1 MRKLFVIFLVLLAVS
16 MYGQT
21 VVPIDSIQ
29 GYGASSP
36 YVDSLVKTYGVVT
49 GVFSKGFFIEE
60 KPGGAWRGIYVYE
73 GNNWIP
79 DVSVGDSVEVIG
91 TVQEYK
97 NMTEIGNS
105 PTVNVLG
112 STSLPDPVTVTTGEA
127 GEEQYEGVLLNL
139 LHVACT
145 NADLGYG
152 EWEVDDGSGALR
164 VDDMGVSWS
173 PAVGDTYNLTGI
185 LNYSYSNYKL
195 EPRDSNDIELLYSA
209 AIDTVT
215 IYDIQSPPNDT
226 STYLGLKVATFG
238 IVTGVFNA
246 GYFIEESPFTPW
258 HGIYVYTN
266 SPPSVSRGDSV
277 YVVGTVSEYKGL
289 TEISLFKDSVVSTGK
304 HVPPYLT
311 KTDSVNLEAYEGL
324 LVKVMDA
331 TVQDTGLAGSEFTID
346 DGSGVCRV
354 DNWGVTLHP
363 NPDDVMDL
371 IGCVDVYNDTAKIEP
386 RDSADVNFHPMFRD
400 ISRTPL
406 NPNFLQN
413 VLIKAR
419 IIDNSQVLYDSLYY
433 RVNSGVYTSI
443 YHDSTRSDTFYFTIP
458 KYNKGDTVHYYLW
471 AEDDSSGVSTTS
483 DFYYIVGDTG
493 FIQFRVLTYNVL
505 DFSGNSASARA
516 DDFEIVM
523 GYINP
528 DIVVIQELVNEA
540 GADTLLNRLNQ
551 AGIGTWS
558 RAAFWDGPDTDN
570 MLFYKNSIVSL
581 VSQDTIIPPDDL
593 RAISE
598 YVVEVNGSQLYIYSC
613 HLKASTGYESQRFEE
628 VQFLRQHIENLQ
640 SSKGDFEWL
649 IVGDMNF
656 YDSEGDSGYTEF
668 IRAHALPD
676 TNLGRSKDILG
687 LPGDWH
693 DNSSF
698 ASYHTQSTRS
708 SSGGLDDRFDFI
720 FAKYELDNNIGVDY
734 VSNSYTTFGNDG
746 NHLNLSINDGTN
758 NAVPD
763 SIADALYGFS
773 DHLPVYADFRS
784 SSPLCSHGRPV
795 FTCYPGNGWIGL
807 NLFIGVEADVVIKK
821 GKRVIYSGVAFDEL
835 RIKDYSPEKGFNRYT
850 ALVTYKDGFEESA
863 VTGTFYDEVIRVS
876 AIPGGIRISGGKSRE
891 FRIFD
896 ITGRM
901 IKSVQPEKNICD
913 IRLRPGVYFVRQRDS
928 GRTFKQVVF

>member
-1 MRKLFVIFLVLLAVS
+1 MKSIILLFFLTGFVLS
-16 MYGQT
+16 GQT
-21 VVPIDSIQ
+21 VVTIEDIQ
-29 GYGASSP
+29 GQAASSP
-36 YVDSLVKTYGVVT
+36 YDGQVVKTYGVVT
-49 GVFSKGFFIEE
+49 GVFSSGFFMEM
-60 KPGGAWRGIYVYE
+60 KPGGAWRGIYVYL
-73 GNNWIP
+73 GSAP
-79 DVSVGDSVEVIG
+79 SVSVGDSVEVTG
-91 TVQEYK
+91 TVDEYYSL
-97 NMTEIGNS
+97 TELTGN
-105 PTVNVLG
+105 PTVNILG
-112 STSLPDPVTVTTGEA
+112 SSTPPPPVDVQSGPA
-127 GEEQYEGVLLNL
+127 NDEQWEGVLIRVVDAVCESLQ
-139 LHVACT
+139 
-145 NADLGYG
+145 NAYG
-152 EWEVDDGSGALR
+152 EWIVDDGSGNLM
-164 VDDMGVSWS
+164 VDDMGVSFT
-173 PAVGDTYNLTGI
+173 PTVGDTYTITGPLTYTYGR
-185 LNYSYSNYKL
+185 YKI
-195 EPRDSNDIELLYSA
+195 EPRDANDISGPLRF
-209 AIDTVT
+209 TFHT
-215 IYDIQSPPNDT
+215 IYEIQGQTTVSPYIDSN
-226 STYLGLKVATFG
+226 VATTG

-246 GYFIEESPFTPW
+246 GYFIEESPFIPW

-266 SPPSVSRGDSV
+266 SAPGVSRGDSV
-277 YVVGTVSEYKGL
+277 IVMGSVSEYRGL

-311 KTDSVNLEAYEGL
+311 KADSVNLEAYEGL

-346 DGSGVCRV
+346 DGSGLCKV

-363 NPDDVMDL
+363 YPDDVMDL
-371 IGCVDVYNDTAKIEP
+371 IGCIDVYNDTARMEP

-443 YHDSTRSDTFYFTIP
+443 YHDSTRLDTFYFTIP
-458 KYNKGDTVHYYLW
+458 RYNKGDTVHYYLL

-505 DFSGNSASARA
+505 DFSGTSASARA

-523 GYINP
+523 RYINP
-528 DIVVIQELVNEA
+528 DIVVVQELINEA

-558 RAAFWDGPDTDN
+558 RAAFWDGPGTDN
-570 MLFYKNSIVSL
+570 MLFYKNFIVSL
-581 VSQDTIIPPDDL
+581 VSQDTIIPPDGL
-593 RAISE
+593 RAMSE
-598 YVVEVNGSQLYIYSC
+598 YVVDVNGSQLYIYSC

-656 YDSEGDSGYTEF
+656 YGSEGDSGYTEF
-668 IRAHALPD
+668 IRPHALPD

-687 LPGDWH
+687 LPGYWH
-693 DNSSF
+693 DNATF
-698 ASYHTQSTRS
+698 APYHTQSTRS

-720 FAKYELDNNIGVDY
+720 FSKYELDNDIGVDY

-746 NHLNLSINDGTN
+746 DHLNLSVNDGTN

-763 SIADALYGFS
+763 SIADVLYAFS

-784 SSPLCSHGRPV
+784 TSPLGIHELPV
-795 FTCYPGNGWIGL
+795 FTCYPGDGWIGL
-807 NLFIGVEADVVIKK
+807 NLFIGVDADVLIKK

-835 RIKDYSPEKGFNRYT
+835 RIKDYSPEKGLNRYT
-850 ALVTYKDGFEESA
+850 ALVTYKDGFEERVVA
-863 VTGTFYDEVIRVS
+863 ETFYDEVIRVS
-876 AIPGGIRISGGKSRE
+876 AISGGIRISGGKSRN
-891 FRIFD
+891 FMIFD

-901 IKSVQPEKNICD
+901 IKGVQPEKNICD
-913 IRLRPGVYFVRQRDS
+913 IRLRPGVYFVRLKDS